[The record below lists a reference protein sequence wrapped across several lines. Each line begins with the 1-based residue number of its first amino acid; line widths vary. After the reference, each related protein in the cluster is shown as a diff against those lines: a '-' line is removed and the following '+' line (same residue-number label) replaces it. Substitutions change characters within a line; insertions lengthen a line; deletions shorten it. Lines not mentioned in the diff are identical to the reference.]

1 MDADGTLKPIHAV
14 FQVYII
20 LSILY
25 YAIDTCLGTDRNAKL
40 RRFFA
45 PKRETL
51 ICQDRLWTNIGK
63 QRPMHRRNASV
74 SESVSVLCDDLF
86 LSVIH

>member
-40 RRFFA
+40 RRFFWCA
-45 PKRETL
+45 EERNAHLPRQALDKHRETE
-51 ICQDRLWTNIGK
+51 
-63 QRPMHRRNASV
+63 AYA
-74 SESVSVLCDDLF
+74 
-86 LSVIH
+86 